1 MKGGNGVKNFLAN
14 YIIIPKYG
22 TVREKVFMTRIALG
36 LTAIIFCMAAL
47 TYSAYAY
54 FSHGVSS
61 NKTTIAAAN
70 YTLEYTVMAGD
81 VRPQEGVTTA
91 ETATEIAPSDL
102 DGTYKLQPGVYTVK
116 MTKPLTSQAS
126 TGFCRIE
133 VCDAKGN
140 TATHYTQQIGKV
152 SPEEVQTTRYILIEV
167 KNADAFL
174 KLTASWGTC
183 ARTDMILTNGE
194 LEFAADSNN
203 SAEPDP
209 EVPDES
215 TDPDTNTDT
224 DTSNSEN
231 AEGENNA
238 EGDGN
243 GETDTGEQGS
253 AEEPETNEGEPTQGD
268 GTEESNE
275 VTE

>member
-1 MKGGNGVKNFLAN
+1 MKKFLAN
-14 YIIIPKYG
+14 YVIIPKYG

-61 NKTTIAAAN
+61 NQTTIVAAN
-70 YTLEYTVMAGD
+70 YSLEYTVMVGD
-81 VRPQEGVTTA
+81 VRPQGGVSTVDTGV
-91 ETATEIAPSDL
+91 EIAPSDL
-102 DGTYKLQPGVYTVK
+102 DGTYKLQPGTYTVK
-116 MTKPLTSQAS
+116 MTKPESSRAS

-133 VCDAKGN
+133 ICDAKGN
-140 TATHYTQQIGKV
+140 SATLYTQQIGKV
-152 SPEEVQTTRYILIEV
+152 SPEEIQTTRYILVEV

-194 LEFAADSNN
+194 LVFTAEGNTST
-203 SAEPDP
+203 EPDP

-215 TDPDTNTDT
+215 TDTNTDTNTDT
-224 DTSNSEN
+224 DTPD
-231 AEGENNA
+231 GENTVGENSTDGV
-238 EGDGN
+238 EGGEDGE
-243 GETDTGEQGS
+243 GGQAPVDDPATDGDEQQT
-253 AEEPETNEGEPTQGD
+253 EPNDPKEPTEQ
-268 GTEESNE
+268 
-275 VTE
+275 

>member
-1 MKGGNGVKNFLAN
+1 MKGGNGVKSFLAN
-14 YIIIPKYG
+14 YIIIPKCG

-70 YTLEYTVMAGD
+70 YTLEYTVMVGD
-81 VRPQEGVTTA
+81 VRPQGGVATV
-91 ETATEIAPSDL
+91 ETVTEIAPSDL

-116 MTKPLTSQAS
+116 MTKPEASKAS
-126 TGFCRIE
+126 TGFCRVE
-133 VCDAKGN
+133 VCDIKGN
-140 TATHYTQQIGKV
+140 AVTHYTQQIGKV
-152 SPEEVQTTRYILIEV
+152 SPEETQTTRYILIEV

-194 LEFAADSNN
+194 LEFT
-203 SAEPDP
+203 AEGNTSTEPPESSTNTDP
-209 EVPDES
+209 EANPDNTDGQNGTDGVEDGEDGEGGQAS
-215 TDPDTNTDT
+215 VDDPDTD
-224 DTSNSEN
+224 
-231 AEGENNA
+231 
-238 EGDGN
+238 GD
-243 GETDTGEQGS
+243 EQQ
-253 AEEPETNEGEPTQGD
+253 TEPTETTDPSEPTASSEQ
-268 GTEESNE
+268 
-275 VTE
+275 

>member
-1 MKGGNGVKNFLAN
+1 MKNFLSN

-70 YTLEYTVMAGD
+70 YSLEYTVMVGD
-81 VRPQEGVTTA
+81 VRPQDGAATA
-91 ETATEIAPSDL
+91 ETVTEIAPSDL
-102 DGTYKLQPGVYTVK
+102 DGTYKLEPGVYTVK
-116 MTKPLTSQAS
+116 MTKPETSQAS

-133 VCDAKGN
+133 VCDKNGN
-140 TATHYTQQIGKV
+140 IDTRYTQQIGRV
-152 SPEEVQTTRYILIEV
+152 SLEETQTTRYILIEV

-183 ARTDMILTNGE
+183 ARTDLILTSGE
-194 LEFAADSNN
+194 LVFT
-203 SAEPDP
+203 AEGTSETEPP
-209 EVPDES
+209 EQN
-215 TDPDTNTDT
+215 TNTDPQ
-224 DTSNSEN
+224 DP
-231 AEGENNA
+231 
-238 EGDGN
+238 
-243 GETDTGEQGS
+243 
-253 AEEPETNEGEPTQGD
+253 EEPQEP
-268 GTEESNE
+268 
-275 VTE
+275 

>member
-1 MKGGNGVKNFLAN
+1 
-14 YIIIPKYG
+14 
-22 TVREKVFMTRIALG
+22 
-36 LTAIIFCMAAL
+36 
-47 TYSAYAY
+47 
-54 FSHGVSS
+54 
-61 NKTTIAAAN
+61 
-70 YTLEYTVMAGD
+70 MAGD
-81 VRPQEGVTTA
+81 VRPQGGVATA
-91 ETATEIAPSDL
+91 ETVTEIAPSDL

-152 SPEEVQTTRYILIEV
+152 SPEEIQTTRYILIEV

-194 LEFAADSNN
+194 LEFTADSNN

-215 TDPDTNTDT
+215 TDPDTDTNTDP
-224 DTSNSEN
+224 DASNGEN
-231 AEGENNA
+231 AEGENDA

-253 AEEPETNEGEPTQGD
+253 AEEPETNEGEPTQVD
-268 GTEESNE
+268 GTEELNE